1 MNEQPRGS
9 KFGTGAFDRQQIL
22 SGGTR
27 QANRPFPTDRLRPA
41 MLIDNPKVRTVS
53 WHAGLFF

>member
-1 MNEQPRGS
+1 MNSLAAPSSAQAPLIDSRSLVVEQG
-9 KFGTGAFDRQQIL
+9 KQTGL
-22 SGGTR
+22 
-27 QANRPFPTDRLRPA
+27 FPTDRLRPA